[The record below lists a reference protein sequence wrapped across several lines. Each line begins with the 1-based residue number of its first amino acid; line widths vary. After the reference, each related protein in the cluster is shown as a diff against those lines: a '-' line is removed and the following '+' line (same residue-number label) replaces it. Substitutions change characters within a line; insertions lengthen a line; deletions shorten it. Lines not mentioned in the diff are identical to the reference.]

1 MVFDDEGNQI
11 GVEYFRTVFDEN
23 GKAIGEEKIDK
34 EAERKAREEKQKR
47 LEEEGAQDEEEFAV
61 QSALTVGEDDEEDEE
76 DEEDEKKRKSQEIA
90 KKLEAIKQLPDG
102 DEKRAEMAKL
112 FTVEQVTTTS
122 WVPLG
127 GGK

>member
-23 GKAIGEEKIDK
+23 GNAIGEEKIDK
-34 EAERKAREEKQKR
+34 EAERKAREEEQKR
-47 LEEEGAQDEEEFAV
+47 LEEEGAQGEEEFAV

-76 DEEDEKKRKSQEIA
+76 EEEKSQEFA

-102 DEKRAEMAKL
+102 DEKRAELAKL
-112 FTVEQVTTTS
+112 FTVEQVTTTI
-122 WVPLG
+122 PN
-127 GGK
+127 